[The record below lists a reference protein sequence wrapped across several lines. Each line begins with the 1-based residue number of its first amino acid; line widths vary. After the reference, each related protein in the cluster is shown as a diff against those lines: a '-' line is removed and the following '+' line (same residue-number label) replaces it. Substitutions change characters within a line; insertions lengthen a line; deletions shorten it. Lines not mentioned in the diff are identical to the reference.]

1 VSDAATQA
9 RTKAAATYNA
19 AADFYEHPAL
29 SFWDR
34 FGRRTV
40 ERLGLR
46 PGEMALD
53 VCCGAGASAIPAAEQ
68 VAPTGRVVAV
78 DLAENLLKLAQA
90 KCRECGISN
99 VEFRAGDMLN
109 LGYPAGMFD
118 AAICVFGIFF
128 VPDMESA
135 VRELWRMVKP
145 GGKLAITTWGPNL
158 FESANSIFWEAI
170 ARERAD
176 LREGFHPW
184 DRICDPAGVQAML
197 RGGGVETADIVAETG
212 THPFTSPND
221 WWPIV
226 LGSGYR
232 GTIDQLPPDAR
243 ERVRQAMLHQLRDRQ
258 ITAVQTNVVYARA
271 VKSVAS
277 R

>member
-1 VSDAATQA
+1 MIDATQA

-19 AADFYEHPAL
+19 AADFYAHHAL

-46 PGEMALD
+46 PGELVLD

-68 VAPTGRVVAV
+68 VGPNGRVIAV
-78 DLAENLLKLAQA
+78 DVAENMVKLAES
-90 KCRECGISN
+90 KCLSRGLSN

-109 LGYPAGMFD
+109 LGYPADRFD
-118 AAICVFGIFF
+118 AVICVFGIFF

-145 GGKLAITTWGPNL
+145 GGQLAITTWGHDL
-158 FESANSIFWEAI
+158 FEPVNSIFWEAI
-170 ARERAD
+170 RRERESG
-176 LREGFHPW
+176 EGFRPW
-184 DRICDPAGVQAML
+184 DRISEPAEVKAML
-197 RGGGVETADIVAETG
+197 HGGGVETEDIVYEAG
-212 THPFTSPND
+212 MHPVASPDD
-221 WWPIV
+221 WWAIV
-226 LGSGYR
+226 MGSGYR
-232 GTIDQLPPDAR
+232 ATIEELQPDAR
-243 ERVRQAMLHQLRDRQ
+243 ERVRKEIDRQIRDRQ

-271 VKSVAS
+271 VKAS
-277 R
+277 